1 MKKAILLSVVLIAAF
16 GLSGCSYN
24 DLTAKQQVVKGKWAN
39 VESAMQRRADLIPNL
54 VETAKMGGVQEQE
67 VFGQIAEARSR
78 LLNAQQ
84 AAPTGADGDKSPEQK
99 QAVIDANNSFGGTIG
114 RLLSLQE
121 NYPQLRSLD
130 AFMKVQD
137 ELSGTEN
144 RINTA
149 RLDFNDAV
157 TAYNTTRNSFPAVL
171 TASLLGF
178 KEEPYFKADEGAR
191 TAPKIGD
198 ANSMRRPATQPAAP
212 APAAPAAPTNTAP
225 AANANK

>member
-1 MKKAILLSVVLIAAF
+1 MREKTMRKALLLTVALFVAF

-24 DLTAKQQVVKGKWAN
+24 DLTAKQQGVKGKWAN
-39 VESAMQRRADLIPNL
+39 VESSMQRRADLIPNL
-54 VETAKMGGVQEQE
+54 VETAKMSAVQEQE
-67 VFGQIAEARSR
+67 VFGQIADARSR

-84 AAPTGADGDKSPEQK
+84 AAPAGADGDKSPEQK

-121 NYPQLRSLD
+121 NYPQLRSNE

-149 RLDFNDAV
+149 RLDFNQAV
-157 TAYNTTRNSFPAVL
+157 TDYNTTRNQFPAVL

-178 KEEPYFKADEGAR
+178 KEEPFFQAQEGAK
-191 TAPKIGD
+191 TAPSVGSADSLRK
-198 ANSMRRPATQPAAP
+198 NNTPNAP
-212 APAAPAAPTNTAP
+212 APA
-225 AANANK
+225 NK